1 MWICSGESS
10 KHGGGVSLRQV
21 RQEVDSEVRGL
32 KVHEGESSSSSQQFQ
47 CAILPS
53 RSEGVIKKKEK
64 KEKRRSTQGWMGQ
77 DKNQGMKGGEDFCL
91 WWEHV
96 IKNVFKKTWIESHEG
111 EVGCKERIKFPPFD
125 RGNLLSRGERISFPL
140 SRSQWAWTAAVEQV
154 EAKKELFSEREAR
167 SRYWNCTHSH
177 TVWCSECVS
186 EV

>member
-1 MWICSGESS
+1 ME
-10 KHGGGVSLRQV
+10 GVSPWGRWDRKWTQ
-21 RQEVDSEVRGL
+21 RCEDL
-32 KVHEGESSSSSQQFQ
+32 KCMRVKVPAPLSSSSV
-47 CAILPS
+47 PS
-53 RSEGVIKKKEK
+53 CLQEARGLLKKKK
-64 KEKRRSTQGWMGQ
+64 KRRSTQGWMGQ